1 MKIIITESQFK
12 NLFENVNPCP
22 EGKKEDA
29 LITISQLK
37 NGKIIEKGYCNSS
50 EQSALVKIQKM
61 LQDKKLLDSKSYNGY
76 FGDKT
81 QEAIKKLWN
90 PSEVKGTQIG
100 VKTLEKLEGEKE
112 VKNSDKKI
120 ESSTSFNSLSGN
132 VKKIVCTLLG
142 EAGGES
148 NAYKSM
154 QAVANVLQ
162 NRAENDFMGFGT
174 TPEKQA
180 LANRQFSMWN
190 RYNDKS
196 ESLQDVYDRYKNHDQ
211 IDNAISIAKSISGIK
226 DITGG
231 ALYYYANYVSPY
243 WAKETDTSK
252 WVPTATIGNHKFGN
266 VVEKKKKK

>member
-1 MKIIITESQFK
+1 MKIIITETQLK
-12 NLFENVNPCP
+12 NLVENVNPCP

-37 NGKIIEKGYCNSS
+37 NGKIIEKGYCNSN
-50 EQSALVKIQKM
+50 EQSALVKIQQM
-61 LQDKKLLDSKSYNGY
+61 LQDKKLLDNKSYNGY

-112 VKNSDKKI
+112 VKVSDKKI

>member
-1 MKIIITESQFK
+1 MKIIITESQLK
-12 NLFENVNPCP
+12 NLVENVNPCP

-112 VKNSDKKI
+112 VKISDKKI

>member
-1 MKIIITESQFK
+1 MKIIITESQLK
-12 NLFENVNPCP
+12 SLVEGVNPCP
-22 EGKKEDA
+22 EGKKEDV
-29 LITISQLK
+29 LITISQLR

-50 EQSALVKIQKM
+50 EQSAIVKIQQM
-61 LQDKKLLDSKSYNGY
+61 LQDKQLLDNKSYNGY
-76 FGDKT
+76 YGDKT
-81 QEAIKKLWN
+81 QEAIKKLWS

-100 VKTLEKLEGEKE
+100 LKTLEKLEGEKE
-112 VKNSDKKI
+112 VKVSDKPI
-120 ESSTSFNSLSGN
+120 ESSTSFNSLGGN
-132 VKKIVCTLLG
+132 VKKIVCTLIG

-148 NAYKSM
+148 NTYKSM

-162 NRAENDFMGFGT
+162 NRAKNDFMGFGT

-190 RYNDKS
+190 RYNDDS

-211 IDNAISIAKSISGIK
+211 IDTAITIAKNISNIS

-243 WAKETDTSK
+243 WAKETDTTK
-252 WVPTATIGNHKFGN
+252 WVPTTTIGSHKFGN
-266 VVEKKKKK
+266 VVKKKKKK